1 LSTGSVDGY
10 LFDSKIEVVQEFC
23 FQILAWETVLRV
35 WVRRRRFWAR
45 LVRFGL
51 PVASLD
57 SPGANAEKPAG
68 MAGFLFLDPIS
79 SVYQVGI

>member
-23 FQILAWETVLRV
+23 FQILAWETVLRLR
-35 WVRRRRFWAR
+35 VRRRRFWAR

-57 SPGANAEKPAG
+57 SPRGKRRKACRDG
-68 MAGFLFLDPIS
+68 RLFSFLTL
-79 SVYQVGI
+79 

>member
-10 LFDSKIEVVQEFC
+10 VFDSNIEVVQQFC
-23 FQILAWETVLRV
+23 FQILALVTVRRPRAKGRRF
-35 WVRRRRFWAR
+35 WVRR
-45 LVRFGL
+45 VRFGL

-68 MAGFLFLDPIS
+68 MAGFFLFTL
-79 SVYQVGI
+79 